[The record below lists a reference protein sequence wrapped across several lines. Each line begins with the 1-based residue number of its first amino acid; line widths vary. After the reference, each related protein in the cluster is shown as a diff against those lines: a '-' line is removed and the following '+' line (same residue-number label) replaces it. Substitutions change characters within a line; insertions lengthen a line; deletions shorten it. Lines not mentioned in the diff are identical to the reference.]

1 MMKHLRTWI
10 AQFKLGQLRK
20 QVHLTPHS
28 FRAELNRTRRILI
41 LLPAG
46 LRELTLVKQYLPTI
60 TTLFKSADITL
71 LAIPGVA
78 VTDIY
83 PRKGFQLLTP
93 TADELTWSGLA
104 KSDFLKKLQQSQFEL
119 VIDMN
124 LEYSHFTSSV
134 LLQFPNAVRVGRGN
148 HLGSPYYNLEI
159 KSNYLRDERN
169 IYRTL
174 LETLA
179 ALMNRPVEGMAPV
192 AHN

>member
-1 MMKHLRTWI
+1 MKQIRTWI
-10 AQFKLGQLRK
+10 AEFTLGRRRRSIR
-20 QVHLTPHS
+20 LTSHA
-28 FRAELNRTRRILI
+28 FRSELTQSRRVLI
-41 LLPAG
+41 CLPAG
-46 LRELTLVKQYLPTI
+46 LRELTLVKQYLPAI
-60 TTLFKSADITL
+60 TTLFRQSEIAL

-93 TADELTWSGLA
+93 TAEALTWSGLA
-104 KSDFLKKLQQSQFEL
+104 RTEFLKSLQAMQFD
-119 VIDMN
+119 VIIDLN
-124 LEYSHFTSSV
+124 LDYSHFTSSI
-134 LLQFPNAVRVGRGN
+134 LLQFPDAVRIGRGN

-179 ALMNRPVEGMAPV
+179 ALMNRPVEGLAPL